1 MLDFKVN
8 SIYVLF
14 KLVTIMNF
22 FFHVEIKM
30 RLIHEG
36 FPVCRFAGRHSRTP
50 ELVFYKFN

>member
-1 MLDFKVN
+1 MLDFKVIA
-8 SIYVLF
+8 IYVLF
-14 KLVTIMNF
+14 KLVPIMN

-36 FPVCRFAGRHSRTP
+36 FPVYRFAGRHSRTS